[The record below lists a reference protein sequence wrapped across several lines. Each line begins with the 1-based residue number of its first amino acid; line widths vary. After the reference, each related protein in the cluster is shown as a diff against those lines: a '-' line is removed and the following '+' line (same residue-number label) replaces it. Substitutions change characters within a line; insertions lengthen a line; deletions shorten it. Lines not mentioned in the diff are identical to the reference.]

1 MEVNGMHFSHTSNL
15 KKIPDDLLTA
25 VHRQTRNISKHV
37 PVDGGLEIAFPEVK
51 RCFEIFQGSWIFS
64 EIFLDIFVK
73 VPVVILVKH
82 IKQKCELFIDVT
94 PLAFIVQCSL
104 GNSNNN
110 NKKVKLS
117 TIVTLVFVNGSKLQ
131 KSPE

>member
-25 VHRQTRNISKHV
+25 VHRQTRNVSKHV

-64 EIFLDIFVK
+64 EIFFDIFIK

-104 GNSNNN
+104 EQQQQQQKRETINSC
-110 NKKVKLS
+110 
-117 TIVTLVFVNGSKLQ
+117 
-131 KSPE
+131 